1 MLLLISIFGYRIG
14 EDYNLNT
21 SNVTV
26 NQSIHQK
33 EKTPNL
39 YLNTSNVTVNRWV
52 LNIPILGDIYLNTSN
67 VTVNL
72 YFKFIYKG
80 VFTNL
85 NTSNVT
91 VNPIGR
97 PYEGDLEKFKYI

>member
-1 MLLLISIFGYRIG
+1 MLLLILQFFVSIYLCIM
-14 EDYNLNT
+14 N
-21 SNVTV
+21 
-26 NQSIHQK
+26 
-33 EKTPNL
+33 
-39 YLNTSNVTVNRWV
+39 LNTSNVTVNRWV

-91 VNPIGR
+91 VNLLGWGSKWFSI
-97 PYEGDLEKFKYI
+97 YI